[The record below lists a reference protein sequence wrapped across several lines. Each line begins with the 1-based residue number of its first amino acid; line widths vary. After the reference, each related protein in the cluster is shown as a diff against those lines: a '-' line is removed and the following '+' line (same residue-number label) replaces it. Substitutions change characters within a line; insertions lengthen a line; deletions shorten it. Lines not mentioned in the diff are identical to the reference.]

1 VGDGWGSM
9 GRCIAWRGVLIP
21 GKEIWAYGMSGPDQ
35 GGYAVL
41 LDDRAMGEFTAEAER
56 VDYRYLLFATGG
68 LDDGLVHTLTLVN
81 REEGRYLTFD
91 YMVVQSETGDTR

>member
-1 VGDGWGSM
+1 M